1 MKQRIINYLF
11 RYLLN
16 SVVIDDVIKIDKG
29 VITLG
34 NNIINDNELRQLIA
48 EAKALEGFTLWKI
61 LNETIKQDALDR
73 GWKNSVKMEDLNT
86 GKTMYYTLD
95 LQNSIIRLIRSRE
108 KKV

>member
-11 RYLLN
+11 RHLLN
-16 SVVIDDVIKIDKG
+16 SVVLDDVIKIDNG
-29 VITLG
+29 VLKIGG
-34 NNIINDNELRQLIA
+34 NIVNDNEVKQLIA

-61 LNETIKQDALDR
+61 LNETVKQDALDR